1 MPKKWKII
9 QKCAFGVDKRNRRC
23 YDTHIETE
31 PTPMGNARRK
41 GSIGMKT
48 SYSANCMMM
57 PMMRMF
63 SMCMLCHGE
72 NGHFLSETV

>member
-31 PTPMGNARRK
+31 PTPW
-41 GSIGMKT
+41 GMLEGKDPL
-48 SYSANCMMM
+48 A
-57 PMMRMF
+57 
-63 SMCMLCHGE
+63 
-72 NGHFLSETV
+72 